1 MGKFTFNKISS
12 AVLNLLCAALE
23 VPAALTVLSKNGL
36 SAFEFFTNDS
46 NFFAFFAC
54 LIMGVSQ
61 IKSLAGMVE
70 IPRWVKAVKYAAV
83 CCMTLMAVVAA
94 CVLVPMQGGAS
105 AIRPMLISYPMI
117 FHHVICP
124 ILCLASFLFFERS
137 PKIGKRS
144 VLLGTAPV
152 LLYAAAAI
160 TLNLTGK
167 MKGPYPFLMIKQNP
181 AAISAA
187 WFVGIIG
194 GAFLLSL
201 LLWKLNFGKKQ
212 DKIR

>member
-1 MGKFTFNKISS
+1 MGKFTFNKILS

-83 CCMTLMAVVAA
+83 CCMTLTAVVA
-94 CVLVPMQGGAS
+94 S
-105 AIRPMLISYPMI
+105 
-117 FHHVICP
+117 
-124 ILCLASFLFFERS
+124 
-137 PKIGKRS
+137 
-144 VLLGTAPV
+144 
-152 LLYAAAAI
+152 
-160 TLNLTGK
+160 
-167 MKGPYPFLMIKQNP
+167 
-181 AAISAA
+181 
-187 WFVGIIG
+187 
-194 GAFLLSL
+194 
-201 LLWKLNFGKKQ
+201 
-212 DKIR
+212 

>member
-83 CCMTLMAVVAA
+83 CCMTLTAVVAA
-94 CVLVPMQGGAS
+94 CVLVPMQGGSS

-117 FHHVICP
+117 FHHNRFCN
-124 ILCLASFLFFERS
+124 
-137 PKIGKRS
+137 
-144 VLLGTAPV
+144 
-152 LLYAAAAI
+152 YY
-160 TLNLTGK
+160 LNLSLFAIFRDQEFPMESK
-167 MKGPYPFLMIKQNP
+167 QESPYFISSRCLLIK
-181 AAISAA
+181 
-187 WFVGIIG
+187 
-194 GAFLLSL
+194 
-201 LLWKLNFGKKQ
+201 
-212 DKIR
+212 